1 MSVRGAMSNTQ
12 AAPRRR
18 TEDAL
23 NLSYIS
29 ALAGSGP
36 RVDSLHQS
44 CAALWLTDVGSRRCF
59 GHFIAASDRSR
70 LVF

>member
-1 MSVRGAMSNTQ
+1 MSMRGAMSNTQ
-12 AAPRRR
+12 VALRRR

-44 CAALWLTDVGSRRCF
+44 CAALWLTDVGSRRC
-59 GHFIAASDRSR
+59 HFIAASDHSR